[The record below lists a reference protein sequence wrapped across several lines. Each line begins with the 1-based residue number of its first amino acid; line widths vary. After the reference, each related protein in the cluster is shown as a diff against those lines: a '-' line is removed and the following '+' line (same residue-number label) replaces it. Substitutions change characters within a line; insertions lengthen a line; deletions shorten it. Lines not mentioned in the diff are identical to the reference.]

1 MSSNEGATHATERE
15 RWRNGPVD
23 DGKWPVEAEVEDE
36 DGPENIEDDKYAPGL
51 GVAKGALSVAKK
63 TERDVAAATE
73 AGATE
78 REDTADTEAA
88 DSTTTSTGVGA
99 ARMDDGE
106 ETNEWSTGNG
116 GADSND
122 GPARRVVIDYGAV
135 ATVDGDKVCGGPR
148 ADELRRKMDTT
159 SSRHSPAHRA
169 RL

>member
-1 MSSNEGATHATERE
+1 
-15 RWRNGPVD
+15 
-23 DGKWPVEAEVEDE
+23 
-36 DGPENIEDDKYAPGL
+36 
-51 GVAKGALSVAKK
+51 
-63 TERDVAAATE
+63 
-73 AGATE
+73 
-78 REDTADTEAA
+78 
-88 DSTTTSTGVGA
+88 
-99 ARMDDGE
+99 MDDGE

>member
-1 MSSNEGATHATERE
+1 
-15 RWRNGPVD
+15 
-23 DGKWPVEAEVEDE
+23 
-36 DGPENIEDDKYAPGL
+36 
-51 GVAKGALSVAKK
+51 
-63 TERDVAAATE
+63 
-73 AGATE
+73 
-78 REDTADTEAA
+78 
-88 DSTTTSTGVGA
+88 
-99 ARMDDGE
+99 MDDGE

-169 RL
+169 SSTATSSSGATAVTAGGSAATSGVITSGITMSGVSGSTATNVISAGLVSTSGILGEGFTFFGSSGSGGLLTSSIGMVSGVGSAATAPPRRRS